1 LKEYIDSVNK
11 GIDFP
16 SFSTDVGGPGM
27 TVPKDSDEVV
37 MDLSPGKY
45 GIVCTIDNHLMAGM
59 SKEFYVI
66 KKENTVSVKPPKED
80 LTLILSDTGFS
91 FTRPA
96 SYGNNLVKVINNG
109 EQYHE
114 VDFIKLNEGNTKE
127 DYIKWI
133 NSRAGLPP
141 CTAVGGTLDFISG
154 NEVWLPLNL
163 SKGNYVLSCLVPDV
177 HTGKSHLNMGIIGE
191 FTIK

>member
-1 LKEYIDSVNK
+1 
-11 GIDFP
+11 
-16 SFSTDVGGPGM
+16 
-27 TVPKDSDEVV
+27 
-37 MDLSPGKY
+37 
-45 GIVCTIDNHLMAGM
+45 
-59 SKEFYVI
+59 
-66 KKENTVSVKPPKED
+66 
-80 LTLILSDTGFS
+80 
-91 FTRPA
+91 
-96 SYGNNLVKVINNG
+96 VINNG